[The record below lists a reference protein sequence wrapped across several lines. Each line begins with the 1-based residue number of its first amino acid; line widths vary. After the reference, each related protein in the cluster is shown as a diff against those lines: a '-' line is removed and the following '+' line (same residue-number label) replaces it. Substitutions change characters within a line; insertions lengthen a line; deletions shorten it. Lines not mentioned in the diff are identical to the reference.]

1 MRYKSVMYNSD
12 WSINLCVLFRHC
24 QFAQSRHLVTLPP
37 RKRIKK
43 RTDMSTSYHV
53 SQKLRNDLSVYG
65 GLSAVLFSIPVCSC
79 ADDQD
84 GQIPLSTLC

>member
-1 MRYKSVMYNSD
+1 M
-12 WSINLCVLFRHC
+12 CVLFRHC

-53 SQKLRNDLSVYG
+53 SEKLKKYLSVYRG
-65 GLSAVLFSIPVCSC
+65 FSAVFVLLSSPICSC
-79 ADDQD
+79 TDYQD
-84 GQIPLSTLC
+84 GQILLDPLC